1 MTTNDKG
8 ASVTAQLLVDGE
20 HKTVTGKGNGP
31 IAAFVH
37 ALQTDLDVDVEV
49 TDYAEH
55 AVSAG
60 AEATAV
66 AYVEARNE
74 EGIRWGVGLD
84 ESILAAS
91 LKAVLGAVNRLET

>member
-1 MTTNDKG
+1 
-8 ASVTAQLLVDGE
+8 
-20 HKTVTGKGNGP
+20 VTGTGNGP
-31 IAAFVH
+31 VAAFVH
-37 ALQTDLDVDVEV
+37 ALQTELDIDVEV

-74 EGIRWGVGLD
+74 DGIRWGVATD
-84 ESILAAS
+84 PSILAAS
-91 LKAVLGAVNRLET
+91 LKAVLGAVTRLEDVTGV